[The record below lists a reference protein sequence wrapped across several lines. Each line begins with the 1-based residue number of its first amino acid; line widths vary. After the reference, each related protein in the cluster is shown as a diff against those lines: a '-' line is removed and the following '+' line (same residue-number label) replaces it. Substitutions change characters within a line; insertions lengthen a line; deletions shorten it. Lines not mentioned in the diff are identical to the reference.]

1 MASDQPRRLL
11 AEAVGTA
18 LLVFFGVGSV
28 IAALTVGDGALDYA
42 SVGMIALTF
51 GLVVAVVIYAFG
63 TTSGAHINP
72 AVTIALAATSRFPW
86 REVPGYV
93 GAQIL
98 GALVGAALVTL
109 AFGAA
114 AVDLGL
120 GQTTL
125 GDDVSL
131 VQALT
136 AEAIGTFILVTAIM
150 GLAVDQ
156 RAPVGWAGLMIGL
169 AVTLAI
175 LVTGPLTGGSLNPA
189 RTLGPLIVATI
200 GGGET
205 QWADLI
211 VYLTGPVAGAAAA
224 AFAYDAI
231 ARPRDQAESTDAA
244 QGTQGEIEGRR
255 NAPSNTGADT
265 PTSSTAMPT
274 DTKVQHRG

>member
-114 AVDLGL
+114 AVDFGL

-175 LVTGPLTGGSLNPA
+175 LVTGPLTGASLNPA

-205 QWADLI
+205 QWPDLI
-211 VYLTGPVAGAAAA
+211 VYLAGPVAGAAAA

-231 ARPRDQAESTDAA
+231 ARPRDQAEPTNAA

-255 NAPSNTGADT
+255 DAPSNAGAGT

-274 DTKVQHRG
+274 DTNVQHRG